1 MTAIAWSNGL
11 SVGIQEIDLQHR
23 RLIELFGE
31 LDRAVAQGA
40 DKEFMAKALKE
51 LNAYVREHFTLE
63 ERWMSRHGYPR
74 LAEHAAQHESFI
86 EKLLHFELDFLR
98 GESGVSR
105 EILDYLEDWLKEHV
119 SVQDQDYARYFQEK
133 GVL

>member
-1 MTAIAWSNGL
+1 MTAIAWSNDL

-31 LDRAVAQGA
+31 LDKAINQGA

-63 ERWMSRHGYPR
+63 ERWMSRHGYPG
-74 LAEHAAQHESFI
+74 LAEHAARHETFI

-98 GESGVSR
+98 GESGVSG
-105 EILDYLEDWLKEHV
+105 EVLEYLEDWLKEHV
-119 SVQDQDYARYFQEK
+119 SVQDQDYARFFLGK
-133 GVL
+133 GIL

>member
-1 MTAIAWSNGL
+1 MTAITWSNDL

-23 RLIELFGE
+23 RLIELFGQ
-31 LDRAVAQGA
+31 LDKAIIQGA

-74 LAEHAAQHESFI
+74 FSEHAAQHESFI

-105 EILDYLEDWLKEHV
+105 EVLEYLEDWLKEHL
-119 SVQDQDYARYFQEK
+119 SGQDQEYARYFQEK